1 MYISSLFFPR
11 LKYEYSFFTCI
22 RCVTDMFVYV
32 MRKKN
37 KNSYSVLSNIFKE
50 MILKID
56 MHCYFSISSLRKYE
70 SDCDTHL
77 YSGSSE
83 SMNICGINSYFPF
96 LLAAVSLM

>member
-1 MYISSLFFPR
+1 
-11 LKYEYSFFTCI
+11 
-22 RCVTDMFVYV
+22 MFVYV

-37 KNSYSVLSNIFKE
+37 NNNSCNVLSNKYKE
-50 MILKID
+50 TLLKID

-83 SMNICGINSYFPF
+83 SINIYFPV
-96 LLAAVSLM
+96 A